1 MPAWSVL
8 RCWCVVVG
16 GVGVVW
22 FGFCVVLSVWCV
34 FFVVGVFVVSVSLL
48 SVVVW
53 FVGGG
58 GCVSFSVLVS
68 GVSWCCVVRVLCD
81 SL

>member
-1 MPAWSVL
+1 M
-8 RCWCVVVG
+8 G
-16 GVGVVW
+16 GVDVVW
-22 FGFCVVLSVWCV
+22 LGFCVVLSVWCV

-68 GVSWCCVVRVLCD
+68 GVSWCSGSLRFFVVCVFMFGSFCR
-81 SL
+81 

>member
-1 MPAWSVL
+1 M
-8 RCWCVVVG
+8 G
-16 GVGVVW
+16 GVDVVW
-22 FGFCVVLSVWCV
+22 LGFCVVLSVWCV

-81 SL
+81 SLWW